1 MLLYFKF
8 RFCSFLF
15 IKNEHDYKL
24 TKAKGTTQMRELTW
38 FFVDLQ
44 RNSMFIQRPFFLF
57 DLSWDFNDLN

>member
-38 FFVDLQ
+38 FFVDL
-44 RNSMFIQRPFFLF
+44 
-57 DLSWDFNDLN
+57 